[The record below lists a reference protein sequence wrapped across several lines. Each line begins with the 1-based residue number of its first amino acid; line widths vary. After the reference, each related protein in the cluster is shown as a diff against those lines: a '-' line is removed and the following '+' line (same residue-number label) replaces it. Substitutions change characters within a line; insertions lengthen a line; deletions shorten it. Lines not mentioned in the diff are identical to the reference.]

1 MVYKSPIIFSFNPVI
16 SESFFPFGED
26 AGDTLADIN
35 FPDGSSEPIDLYS
48 AFPFFGGTEDGP
60 IYVR

>member
-1 MVYKSPIIFSFNPVI
+1 MI
-16 SESFFPFGED
+16 SESFFPFGEG

-35 FPDGSSEPIDLYS
+35 FLDGSSEPIDLYS